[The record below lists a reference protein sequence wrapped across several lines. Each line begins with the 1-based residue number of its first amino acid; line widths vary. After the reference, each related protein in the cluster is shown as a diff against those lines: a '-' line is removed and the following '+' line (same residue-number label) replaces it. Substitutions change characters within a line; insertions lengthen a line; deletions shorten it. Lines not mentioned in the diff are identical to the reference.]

1 MVMSLDRLR
10 PGGNATILEMQVSKT
25 MAARMRDFGMVP
37 GSHVQCRYRSPG
49 GKVTA
54 LEIMGAV
61 VAFRTGELKHILVE
75 CL

>member
-10 PGGNATILEMQVSKT
+10 PGGDATILQMQVSGT
-25 MAARMRDFGMVP
+25 MAARMRDFGMIP
-37 GSHVQCRYRSPG
+37 GSRVQCRYRSPG

-61 VAFRTGELKHILVE
+61 IAFRTRELKNILVE
-75 CL
+75 SL

>member
-10 PGGNATILEMQVSKT
+10 PGLTATVIEMKT
-25 MAARMRDFGMVP
+25 SRGLSVRLKDYGIVP
-37 GSHVQCRYRSPG
+37 GANIRCRYRSPG

-54 LEIMGAV
+54 LEVMGAV
-61 VAFRTGELKHILVE
+61 IAVRTRELRHIMVD